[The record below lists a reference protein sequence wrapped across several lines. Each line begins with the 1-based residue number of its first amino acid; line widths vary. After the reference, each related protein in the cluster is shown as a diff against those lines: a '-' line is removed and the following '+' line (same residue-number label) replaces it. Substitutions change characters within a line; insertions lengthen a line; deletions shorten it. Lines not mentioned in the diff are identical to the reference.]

1 MCAVLHDG
9 LLPWGD
15 GALGGAGSFA
25 GAVAGSVYDDLVAG
39 VDEPVEQGFGD
50 DRVGEQRVPV
60 NWNWLRFRMMVLA
73 FDLLVS
79 VSGVSS

>member
-1 MCAVLHDG
+1 VAV
-9 LLPWGD
+9 
-15 GALGGAGSFA
+15 
-25 GAVAGSVYDDLVAG
+25 VDDS
-39 VDEPVEQGFGD
+39 VEQGLGD
-50 DRVGEQRVPV
+50 DGVGEQRVPV